1 MFYQTVSIMKRQL
14 LVALIICGSAT
25 IHAQIP
31 SSLLPSVFTEKKPAT
46 EAITRGIVHR
56 PMIQLNYNGDSPN
69 NDWNFLDSV
78 LYEYDSQGVKTAAT
92 RKNLISPLDRRLYT
106 TTTDSLIELLQFYD
120 QGTWVD
126 LYKAQYYLDVN
137 GSVMERVQ
145 SIYNQSNAIWD
156 VEDAYLYTRTY
167 NAQNHLIEYIVQ
179 DDVPNSNP
187 LTYVNS
193 SRYVYAYYPNGITL
207 QNYVQQSWD
216 GVNWVPVQRFEFDI
230 NGAGEVYQW
239 FIKDWDA
246 QSATFVNSQKITDV
260 VYDDWNGDVNTS
272 KVASYQLH
280 NWNLANS
287 VYELNERTT
296 ITYGI
301 GDGYVALFELYDG
314 VNWTNSRQVSF
325 VFDQDGN
332 QTLNEF
338 LEWIPA
344 DSDWR
349 IIEQDTF
356 LYDVD
361 GKRLQML
368 DISWDDLL
376 LEVRNNWR
384 EDYVDYVAFDDGL
397 GVTENTLESLL
408 IYPNPTSGYA
418 EISDLPVGSESVLI
432 SDLSGKIRKTIR
444 LTGENNASVG
454 VDLSNMNQGM
464 YLVLVQQADKTIAT
478 GKLLLK

>member
-1 MFYQTVSIMKRQL
+1 MKKSL
-14 LVALIICGSAT
+14 LIALITCGSAT
-25 IHAQIP
+25 IYAQIP
-31 SSLLPSVFTEKKPAT
+31 SSLLPSVFTEKNQAT
-46 EAITRGIVHR
+46 EKITRGIVHC

-78 LYEYDSQGVKTAAT
+78 LYEYDSYGVKTAAT

-106 TTTDSLIELLQFYD
+106 TTADSAIELLQFYD
-120 QGTWVD
+120 QGSWVD

-137 GSVMERVQ
+137 GSVVERMQ
-145 SIYNQSNAIWD
+145 SLYNQSNATWSVI
-156 VEDAYLYTRTY
+156 DAYLYTRTY
-167 NAQNHLIEYIVQ
+167 NAQQHVTEYVMQ
-179 DDVPNSNP
+179 VDVPNSNP
-187 LTYVNS
+187 LVYENS
-193 SRYVYAYYPNGITL
+193 SRYLYNYYPNGITL

-216 GVNWVPVQRFEFDI
+216 GANWVPVQRFEFDI

-239 FIKDWDA
+239 LIKDWDA
-246 QSATFVNSQKITDV
+246 QSGTYVNSQKITDV
-260 VYDDWNGDVNTS
+260 VYEDWNGDVNTS

-344 DSDWR
+344 ESDWR

-368 DISWDDLL
+368 DIYWDDLL

-384 EDYVDYVAFDDGL
+384 EDYVDYVSFDDGL
-397 GVTENTLESLL
+397 GVAENVVEALM
-408 IYPNPTSGYA
+408 IYPNPTADYA
-418 EISDLPVGSESVLI
+418 LISDLPAGSESVMV
-432 SDLSGKIRKTIR
+432 SDLSGKIVKTIQ
-444 LTGENNASVG
+444 LTGENNASVEVDVSTMIQG
-454 VDLSNMNQGM
+454 V
-464 YLVLVQQADKTIAT
+464 YLVHVQQADKTVAT
-478 GKLLLK
+478 GKLLVK